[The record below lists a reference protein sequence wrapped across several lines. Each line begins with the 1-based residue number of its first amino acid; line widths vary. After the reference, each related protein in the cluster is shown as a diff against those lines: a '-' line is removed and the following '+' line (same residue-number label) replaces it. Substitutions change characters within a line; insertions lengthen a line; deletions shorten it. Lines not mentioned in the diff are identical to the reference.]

1 MNKYDYF
8 FIAGLSLWLLETAF
22 FGWNRATQSVPE
34 DMLNQI
40 SLIFMAIGAIGSIVR
55 SAAAKVTINIKG
67 DTTIETL

>member
-8 FIAGLSLWLLETAF
+8 FIAGITLWLVETAF
-22 FGWNRATQSVPE
+22 FGWNATSQSGVE
-34 DMLNQI
+34 SMLNEI
-40 SLIFMAIGAIGSIVR
+40 SVILMALGALGSIVH